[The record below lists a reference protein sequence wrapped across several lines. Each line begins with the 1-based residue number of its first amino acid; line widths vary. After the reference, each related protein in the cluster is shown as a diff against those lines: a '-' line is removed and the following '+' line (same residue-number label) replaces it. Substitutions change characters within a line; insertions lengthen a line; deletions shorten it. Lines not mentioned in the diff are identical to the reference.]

1 MDSRID
7 DTDDQLALD
16 IAVIGMSCSFPQAKG
31 LEQFWE
37 LLRSGKEAISFFTD
51 EELLERGVSRD
62 RLNDPNYVK
71 AASIMEDHDVFD
83 AGFFGIS
90 PNEAKSMD
98 PQHRIFLEGCWEGL
112 EHAGYDPEKYDGDI
126 GIFAGVGMNT
136 YLFEVL
142 GKNPE
147 YLKSISQ
154 EQIMIGNDK
163 DFLPTRV
170 AYKLNLRGPSI
181 NINTACSTSLVAIHL
196 SRQSLLLGE
205 CDMAIA
211 GGVSISLPFRNGYTY
226 MSDGIQ
232 SQDGHCRAFDAD
244 AGGTIWGDGCGVVVL
259 KRLADAIRDG
269 DSIHAVIKGSA
280 INNDGSN
287 KVGYTAPSVEGQSKV
302 IVEALAVSGLSP
314 DQINYVEAHGTGTAL
329 GDPIEIAAL
338 SQAFRYGTD
347 RQAFCPIGSVKTNI
361 GHLNSAAGIAGL
373 IKTILSLQ
381 NRQLP
386 PSLHYKSPN
395 PKIDFESSPFFVN
408 STLMDWEMES
418 GPLRAGVSSMG
429 IGGTNCHVIVEEAP
443 AVSAQPATIQD
454 VEQHTL
460 LLSARSQEALERVT
474 VNLADYLGNH
484 PELSIENVAYT
495 LQCGRRSFSHR
506 RALRARTIEE
516 AVFILRERESG
527 ALLDARDVQSNE
539 SFLWQDPEL
548 EAWIKGREVNWLVR
562 WERRSPRRVPLP
574 TYPFERTRYWVEPA
588 AAPTEQLTAQHDDYF
603 KKLEDMSDWYYLP
616 SWRTSSL
623 SFIHKPQEAKVRMIF
638 LDKFEVGDAIASSY
652 EKEPGTTIKVTI
664 GKRYKQTEELSFVLN
679 PTEPDDFRRMLTV
692 LHESDLLPD
701 SIIFAWGLDTASYE
715 SEPNLK
721 TLINAQNNGFFALLQ
736 LVQAIDERL
745 LTKKVELIALTNNA
759 FDVLGNETLCVD
771 ASTIYGLLL
780 VVQQAYDNF
789 VCRLIDLSVL
799 ESEPSSKQRNQ
810 TIVAVR
816 KEIEHPTNELV
827 CAYRGEKRFVRK
839 YESLKVEKDA
849 PRYNTLR
856 SDGIYLVFGALE
868 GIGYLISEHMVR
880 NIGAKVLILEESNFP
895 EQADWNKWLLEKGDD
910 DPISQRIQHAVSLV
924 ENGAQYIGRIG
935 NMEEVDTLLT
945 SVQAQVGTI
954 TGIIHAPGASN
965 AKRVRSIASTSKDTW
980 EEHFDNVVFSLIVME
995 RYFHNKPLDFRIMLN
1010 SLGSVLGG
1018 DGFIQ
1023 IATVSN
1029 YAKAYLTRQNR
1040 MDEQNWVVQCWDSW
1054 VIEWGQIRN
1063 YLPDA
1068 VYARLE
1074 PSVLTH
1080 EEGIDCFEHSFA
1092 VSGVVELDISATDLN
1107 NRYKKWVSL
1116 EPLQKE
1122 NSKEMEKEAKHSRP
1136 DLITAYEAP
1145 SSDIERSLEA
1155 IFGELLGIEA
1165 VGIHD
1170 NFFEL
1175 GGHSLLGLQ
1184 LASKIRNQYH
1194 VDVNIYYIYNYPT
1207 IAGLTAYLE
1216 SPEQNIVV

>member
-1 MDSRID
+1 METSINS
-7 DTDDQLALD
+7 TDEQLTLD
-16 IAVIGMSCSFPQAKG
+16 IAVIGMSCSFPQANG
-31 LEQFWE
+31 LDQFWE
-37 LLRSGKEAISFFTD
+37 LLRSGKEAVTFFTD
-51 EELLERGVSRD
+51 EELLERGVTKNKI
-62 RLNDPNYVK
+62 NDPNYVK
-71 AASIMEDHDVFD
+71 AASILEDYDGFD

-90 PNEAKSMD
+90 PNEARSMD

-112 EHAGYDPEKYDGDI
+112 EHAGYDPEKYEGDI
-126 GIFAGVGMNT
+126 GIFAGAGMNT

-142 GKNPE
+142 GRNPE

-163 DFLPTRV
+163 DFLPTRA

-196 SRQSLLLGE
+196 ARQSLLLGE

-211 GGVSISLPFRNGYTY
+211 GGVSISLPFHNGYTY
-226 MSDGIQ
+226 LSEGIQ
-232 SQDGHCRAFDAD
+232 SPDGHCRAFDAD

-259 KRLADAIRDG
+259 KRLADAIHDG
-269 DSIHAVIKGSA
+269 DTIHAVIKGSA

-314 DQINYVEAHGTGTAL
+314 DQISYVEAHGTGTAL

-347 RQAFCPIGSVKTNI
+347 RLAFCPIGSVKTNI

-386 PSLHYKSPN
+386 PSLHFKRPN

-408 STLMDWEMES
+408 SELVAWEPKS

-429 IGGTNCHVIVEEAP
+429 IGGTNCHLIVEEAP
-443 AVSAQPATIQD
+443 VLSSQTAAAQGG
-454 VEQHTL
+454 EKHTL
-460 LLSARSQEALERVT
+460 LLSARSQEALERAT
-474 VNLADYLGNH
+474 VNLADYLESH

-506 RALRARTIEE
+506 RALQAATIKE
-516 AVFILRERESG
+516 AIQILRERDPA
-527 ALLDARDVQSNE
+527 ALIDSRAAQSE
-539 SFLWQDPEL
+539 GRYLSLGLEL
-548 EAWIKGREVNWLVR
+548 KAWIQGNEVDWSAGWVHQ
-562 WERRSPRRVPLP
+562 SPRRIPLP

-588 AAPTEQLTAQHDDYF
+588 AAANEQPNDQQDDYF

-623 SFIHKPQEAKVRMIF
+623 PFINSPQEAKVRMIF
-638 LDKFEVGDAIASSY
+638 LDKFGVGDAITSTY
-652 EKEPGTTIKVTI
+652 EQGPGITIRVTA
-664 GKRYKQTEELSFVLN
+664 GKRYKQTGEFAFNLN
-679 PTEPDDFRRMLTV
+679 PREPDHYRRMLTI

-701 SIIFAWGLDTASYE
+701 TIIFAWGLDTAS
-715 SEPNLK
+715 SETELNYS
-721 TLINAQNNGFFALLQ
+721 TLIDGQNNGFFALLQ
-736 LVQAIDERL
+736 LVQAMDERL
-745 LTKKVELIALTNNA
+745 FTKKVELIALTNNT
-759 FDVLGNETLCVD
+759 FDVLGTEKLHVD

-789 VCRLIDLSVL
+789 VCRLIDLSAL
-799 ESEPSSKQRNQ
+799 DSEASTKRQ
-810 TIVAVR
+810 TITALR
-816 KEIEHPTNELV
+816 KEIEHPANELV
-827 CAYRGEKRFVRK
+827 CAYRGDKRFVRK
-839 YESLKVEKDA
+839 YEPLRVEKDA
-849 PRYNTLR
+849 PRYNVLLR
-856 SDGIYLVFGALE
+856 DGVYLVFGGLE
-868 GIGYLISEHMVR
+868 GIGYLISEHIVR
-880 NIGAKVLILEESNFP
+880 NIGAKVLILEESHFP
-895 EQADWNKWLLEKGDD
+895 EQEAWDAWLEENGLD
-910 DPISQRIQHAVSLV
+910 DPISQRIERAVSLIQ
-924 ENGAQYIGRIG
+924 NGAQYIGRIG
-935 NMEEVDTLLT
+935 DLEEVDTLLT
-945 SVQAQVGTI
+945 SVQAEVGTI

-965 AKRVRSIASTSKDTW
+965 AKRVQSIASTNRDTW
-980 EEHFDNVVFSLIVME
+980 EEHFHNVVYSLIVLE
-995 RYFHNKPLDFRIMLN
+995 RYFHDKPLDFRIMLN

-1029 YAKAYLTRQNR
+1029 YAKAYLTRQSR
-1040 MDEQNWVVQCWDSW
+1040 IDGQGWVVQCWDSW
-1054 VIEWGQIRN
+1054 VIEWGQIRS

-1080 EEGIDCFEHSFA
+1080 EEGIECFEHSFA

-1107 NRYKKWVSL
+1107 NRYKKWVAL
-1116 EPLQKE
+1116 EPLQKA
-1122 NSKEMEKEAKHSRP
+1122 NSKEKEKEARHPRP
-1136 DLITAYEAP
+1136 ELSTAYKAP
-1145 SSDIERSLEA
+1145 STEIERSLEA

-1165 VGIHD
+1165 VGVHD

-1184 LASKIRNQYH
+1184 LASKIRNQYQ

-1216 SPEQNIVV
+1216 SPEHHVMV